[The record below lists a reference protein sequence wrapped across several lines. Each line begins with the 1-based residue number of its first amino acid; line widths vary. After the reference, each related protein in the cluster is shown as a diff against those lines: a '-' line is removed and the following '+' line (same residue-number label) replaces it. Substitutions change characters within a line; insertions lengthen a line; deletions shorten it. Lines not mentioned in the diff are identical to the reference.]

1 MQIQSWLYNTKD
13 RGGDWTCISKKLNF
27 MYGVTGGVTQAS
39 HVSVLLSSS
48 LDTGLVD
55 RAADE
60 MFTIFCH
67 LSCDMTMLSTTGG
80 RMAHLRHT
88 PSTMLNTPRHIVTKQ
103 GRVSGN
109 ITDGLT
115 PLWFICILS
124 FLRH

>member
-1 MQIQSWLYNTKD
+1 
-13 RGGDWTCISKKLNF
+13 

-103 GRVSGN
+103 RVSG
-109 ITDGLT
+109 DRRERGYPMVHLY
-115 PLWFICILS
+115 S
-124 FLRH
+124 FLFASLPLTFETNEMTQYNFLSHITEN